1 MKIIKAIL
9 PYGLVSEKS
18 SFSFKKFVKN
28 FIPYGI
34 VTAVNKSNVNK
45 RYTVDYLKSKYVSD
59 LTENEKWSLL
69 AVLLFIERTQ
79 STSEYLE
86 VGIYAGGTIKF
97 LKSNSQKSNFTGLDL
112 FEDFKPSDDNTHFW
126 KNYTQA
132 QVWEALGKERV
143 TLHKGFSVKCLSELQ
158 KEKKEYDFIF
168 IDGNHTYKATKEDF
182 EGSLPILKKNG
193 YVAFHNCSPGASEE
207 DKYYI
212 KLDGGPWMLAHEL
225 LSNSNFR
232 LITSI
237 DRIRIFE
244 KIN

>member
-1 MKIIKAIL
+1 MNIIKSIL

-18 SFSFKKFVKN
+18 NFSFKRLVRN

-34 VTAVNKSNVNK
+34 VVAVNKNKVSK

-59 LTENEKWSLL
+59 LSDNEKWSLL
-69 AVLLFIERTQ
+69 AILLYIERTQ
-79 STSEYLE
+79 ATSDYLE

-97 LKSNSQKSNFTGLDL
+97 LKHNSTKSHFTGVDL
-112 FEDFKPSDDNTHFW
+112 FEDFKPSGDNTHTW

-132 QVWEALGKERV
+132 QVWEALGKDRV
-143 TLHKGFSVKCLSELQ
+143 VLHKGFSVEQLNALQ
-158 KEKKEYDFIF
+158 KEKKQFDFIF

-182 EGSLPILKKNG
+182 EASLPLLKTNG
-193 YVAFHNCSPGASEE
+193 YVAFHNCSPGASDE

-212 KLDGGPWMLAHEL
+212 KLDGGPWMLTHEL
-225 LSNSNFR
+225 LSNANFK
-232 LITSI
+232 LVTSI
-237 DRIRIFE
+237 DRVRIFQ